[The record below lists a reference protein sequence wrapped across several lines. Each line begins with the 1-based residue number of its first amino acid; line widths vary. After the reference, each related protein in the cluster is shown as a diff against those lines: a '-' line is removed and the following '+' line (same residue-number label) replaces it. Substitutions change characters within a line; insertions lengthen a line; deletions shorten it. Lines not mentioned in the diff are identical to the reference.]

1 MAALPETL
9 TNEEA
14 IQSLAGI
21 SADLALTAERMASF
35 SVFSDIPRVSLQGLS
50 ERIPGQ
56 RTPKLDKSPRMS
68 VIAFTS
74 GSTSGAKLKA
84 FRVDLESVPA
94 FTDAFTALFGITR
107 NDLWV
112 VCHSFTHIVHLEY
125 VLGGLGWGYDVAL
138 TDVVNV
144 LMNGA
149 QLRPSVLV
157 TVPSV
162 YEQLANQIRRRFPK
176 SGARAEELE
185 RLLQQ
190 SLVDAK
196 GDLVRRPIIPEAV
209 SVVGDRL
216 KIMLIGAAPS
226 SVALQ
231 GFLMK
236 IGPPLFEGYGMSET
250 YMIACNTPGHARA
263 GTVAGL
269 GPVSRCGSTRRESCR

>member
-1 MAALPETL
+1 M
-9 TNEEA
+9 
-14 IQSLAGI
+14 
-21 SADLALTAERMASF
+21 
-35 SVFSDIPRVSLQGLS
+35 
-50 ERIPGQ
+50 
-56 RTPKLDKSPRMS
+56 
-68 VIAFTS
+68 
-74 GSTSGAKLKA
+74 
-84 FRVDLESVPA
+84 
-94 FTDAFTALFGITR
+94 
-107 NDLWV
+107 
-112 VCHSFTHIVHLEY
+112 
-125 VLGGLGWGYDVAL
+125 LGGLGWGYDVAL

-216 KIMLIGAAPS
+216 KMMLIGAAPS

-236 IGPPLFEGYGMSET
+236 IGLPLFEGYGMSET
-250 YMIACNTPGHARA
+250 NMIACNTPGHARA
-263 GTVAGL
+263 GTVGRAWPGVEMRLDEEGVVQVMLNFRRSDQYLNISKEENVKTFMREGWINTGDL
-269 GPVSRCGSTRRESCR
+269 GEIEDGFLRIVGRKKEIIITSGGKNVNAAAIEAQLRDIPRVGACLGIR